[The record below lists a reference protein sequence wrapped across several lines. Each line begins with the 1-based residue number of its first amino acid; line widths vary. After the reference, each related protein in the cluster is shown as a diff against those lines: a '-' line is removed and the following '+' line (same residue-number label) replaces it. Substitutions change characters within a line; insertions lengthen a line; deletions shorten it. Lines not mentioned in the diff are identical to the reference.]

1 MMILANR
8 ARVEQSALL
17 ISIILHDESIIFV
30 KAFLQYSFGILVQVA
45 IIVRALAIFLMP
57 EMMLTYIAKH
67 RVKLLATSSTGI
79 SSIAS
84 IFLRNIVNE
93 NRRTCVRNR
102 VLISVC

>member
-45 IIVRALAIFLMP
+45 IIVRALTIFLMP
-57 EMMLTYIAKH
+57 EMTLSFLSKH
-67 RVKLLATSSTGI
+67 RKKLPATSGTGI
-79 SSIAS
+79 SSVAP

-93 NRRTCVRNR
+93 NRCTC
-102 VLISVC
+102 I